1 VIGALLLAA
10 AVVALGGAA
19 RRAASAVAE
28 PGLETLVAAAVL
40 FAAAA
45 VIEALAAG
53 LLALGGSAIV
63 LTLLALA
70 SWSLADRLLP
80 VARRRRRSG
89 ARTWWRQSDPWE
101 RALIGAA
108 GGALVALCAT
118 VLHRPEPGFDG
129 ITYHLPEVVSFVQGG
144 HTGAE
149 VLTGYALPTGAYP
162 LTNEVLLAWGTA
174 LSGGFAALTLWTPAC
189 AALLIAAGWLG
200 LRNIGVTDPRV
211 RALALAA
218 LTLGPLFVVA
228 LPQPGTDLPAVTW
241 LVCCAALCT
250 SARARPLLLAP
261 AILAL
266 GLAIGTKTTPATL
279 GVPIVACTV
288 WVCRRQLRAVAT
300 PLLAA
305 CGAAV
310 LAGGVWYVRNFV
322 VHGSPLWPF
331 YSTSLGDPVPPLIQ
345 VASHTLLERPLAT
358 LRHHVHT
365 YARAISGSLVLL
377 FAGAVV
383 PLAGLRR
390 KRLGVAAGAVIL
402 SALAWA
408 NAPVTGLPEIPAL
421 VIGAESSVRYLL
433 PVFAAGACALALAA
447 SEPGSVVRCAG
458 LAGLIGALVWD
469 LVSDVRN
476 HFWLPLHSWLYA
488 GVVAGAGLSVLG
500 GPWVARRV
508 RTQGLVLCGCVA
520 GVAFVAIGGS
530 GFVSR
535 HALVSGEVDA
545 RLEAFFAVHSGP
557 APIAAAPFAPGLLA
571 GDSLSH
577 RVTLLPRR
585 ASCAAVFRAVATGW
599 VVIDHVSDPIA
610 IPGHPGSFVL
620 PPGTAQ
626 GCLARTKPTYV
637 TGSWQVFG

>member
-1 VIGALLLAA
+1 VIGALLLAV
-10 AVVALGGAA
+10 AVAALGGAA

-28 PGLETLVAAAVL
+28 PGLERLVAAAVL

-53 LLALGGSAIV
+53 LLALGGSAVV
-63 LTLLALA
+63 LTLLAIATWL
-70 SWSLADRLLP
+70 LADHWLP
-80 VARRRRRSG
+80 LSRRRSG
-89 ARTWWRQSDPWE
+89 ARTWWRQSEPWE

-108 GGALVALCAT
+108 AGALVALCAI

-144 HTGAE
+144 HIGAE
-149 VLTGYALPTGAYP
+149 VMTGYALPTGAYP
-162 LTNEVLLAWGTA
+162 LTNEVLLAWMTA

-200 LRNIGVTDPRV
+200 LRNIGVRDPRV
-211 RALALAA
+211 RGLALAA
-218 LTLGPLFVVA
+218 LVLGPLFVVA
-228 LPQPGTDLPAVTW
+228 LPQPGTDLPALTW

-250 SARARPLLLAP
+250 RARERPLLLAP
-261 AILAL
+261 AIVAL

-279 GVPIVACTV
+279 GVPIVAWAV
-288 WVCRRQLRAVAT
+288 WVCRRQMRAAATRLLVAC
-300 PLLAA
+300 A
-305 CGAAV
+305 AAV
-310 LAGGVWYVRNFV
+310 LAGGVWYLRNLA

-331 YSTSLGDPVPPLIQ
+331 YSTGWGDPVPPLIQ

-358 LRHHVHT
+358 LRHHLHT
-365 YARAISGSLVLL
+365 YVAAISGSLVLL

-383 PLAGLRR
+383 PLAGWRRRHLR
-390 KRLGVAAGAVIL
+390 VAAGAVIL

-447 SEPGSVVRCAG
+447 SEPGSLVRCAG

-476 HFWLPLHSWLYA
+476 GFWLPQHSWLYA
-488 GVVAGAGLSVLG
+488 GAVLGAGLTVAA

-508 RTQGLVLCGCVA
+508 RTQALLLCVCVA
-520 GVAFVAIGGS
+520 GVAFVAIGGP
-530 GFVSR
+530 GFVGR

-545 RLEAFFAVHSGP
+545 RLEAFLVTRGGSKPVF
-557 APIAAAPFAPGLLA
+557 AAPYAPGLLA

-585 ASCAAVFRAVATGW
+585 VSCAALARDARRGP
-599 VVIDHVSDPIA
+599 VVIDYVSNPIA

-620 PPGTAQ
+620 APGTAQ
-626 GCLARTKPTYV
+626 ACLAAVRPTYV
-637 TGSWQVFG
+637 TGSWRVYR